1 VIFSKPCLGICLI
14 LCLMFLS
21 WFYGRSLNS
30 FYVFSSD
37 KYIVTHRRF
46 CLAHSI
52 FWFRFSIQIPFV
64 KNTLS
69 CPFFCFD
76 FLLNLEGQVPQ
87 AKNNISQQ
95 RYAGSSQK
103 AFYTFFCRWVPQHSN
118 FYFFYSFILPKPKTL
133 FLSKPHKKII
143 KNLSLN
149 QIKPASNA
157 K

>member
-1 VIFSKPCLGICLI
+1 MIFSKPCLGICLI

-103 AFYTFFCRWVPQHSN
+103 AFYTFFLPMGSTALELLLLLLFHPTETKDSFFVKTPQKN
-118 FYFFYSFILPKPKTL
+118 YKKPQ
-133 FLSKPHKKII
+133 S
-143 KNLSLN
+143 
-149 QIKPASNA
+149 
-157 K
+157 